1 MTLKQTSP
9 KFYMAIAAVPA
20 AMAAA
25 VLGLY
30 TTSLSDP
37 YCLIRESS
45 WLKAKTKHELESRL
59 FAFYSSRKIDPA
71 MTVWNRAPLKN
82 GQTVIRYLIFDKER
96 LDALIASDG
105 TIVDMF
111 TAYQ

>member
-1 MTLKQTSP
+1 MNP
-9 KFYMAIAAVPA
+9 KPIKPKLYMAIAVVPVAV
-20 AMAAA
+20 AAA

-37 YCLIRESS
+37 YCLLRESS

-59 FAFYSSRKIDPA
+59 FAFYSSSRIDPA
-71 MTVWNRAPLKN
+71 MTVWSGAPLKK
-82 GQTVIRYLIFDKER
+82 GQTVVRYLIFDKER
-96 LDALIASDG
+96 LDAVIASDG

-111 TAYQ
+111 TAYR